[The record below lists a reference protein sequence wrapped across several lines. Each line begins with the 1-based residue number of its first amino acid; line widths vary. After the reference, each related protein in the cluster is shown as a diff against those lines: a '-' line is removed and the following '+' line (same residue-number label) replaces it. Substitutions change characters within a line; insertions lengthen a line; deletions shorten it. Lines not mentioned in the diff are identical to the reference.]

1 MDYLTTAANVA
12 AILTA
17 ISAAAAWVYYIV
29 GQQSKRRKLESYLRS
44 EKSKGADK
52 GQRTVLHLMV
62 RVGLTEDEILQASFR
77 SRHIKRLI
85 ATDPKTNR
93 AEAILLAY
101 DEGG

>member
-1 MDYLTTAANVA
+1 
-12 AILTA
+12 
-17 ISAAAAWVYYIV
+17 
-29 GQQSKRRKLESYLRS
+29 
-44 EKSKGADK
+44 
-52 GQRTVLHLMV
+52 MV